1 MREER
6 TSWLECR
13 LGGGR
18 IGGEAGE
25 STQGLTEKLLRL
37 QVQRNGRTWLYFLSI
52 SLAAFG
58 GMGCKG
64 PEWG

>member
-6 TSWLECR
+6 TPWLEYR

-18 IGGEAGE
+18 IGGGEVGEAHRACA
-25 STQGLTEKLLRL
+25 KLPVA
-37 QVQRNGRTWLYFLSI
+37 QVQRNGRTWLTFQHLP
-52 SLAAFG
+52 LAAFG

-64 PEWG
+64 PEW